1 MKKMNNE
8 EVKMK
13 ASNFIACRQD
23 KTLVA
28 TFITF
33 ILFISCQKESDQETT
48 AAATQSSPNIT
59 QVAVV
64 EAKTQPF
71 ALQLLSN
78 GRISAQGRASLQ
90 FKVQG
95 VIEHIYVSNGQ
106 SVSAGALLAQLDNS
120 AQQVAV
126 EQAQVQL
133 KEARLELNKLLIE
146 YGGEDQDSSSVRPRI
161 WEAVKTKSGYYRA
174 VANLHSAR
182 LQVQNTYL
190 RAPYAGVVANL
201 KTKAHNPT
209 TMSEPFCT
217 LLSRAEVLVEFAV
230 LESELSVVQVG
241 QTARVQPVAMEG
253 RSYGA
258 VVSEVNPFVNEQGLV
273 LVKARIQNADKQLFE
288 GMNARVII
296 EKQLGSQLIVPKEAV
311 VERSGRK
318 VVFCYEAQNDT
329 LGLAKW
335 HYVTIAH
342 ENQTHIAI
350 GEGLKAGEKVIV
362 EGNLNLGHDARVSLM
377 KGMKASQ

>member
-1 MKKMNNE
+1 MKEMN
-8 EVKMK
+8 KMK
-13 ASNFIACRQD
+13 TMKEMKNYFIHFFHFSFSS
-23 KTLVA
+23 LL
-28 TFITF
+28 I
-33 ILFISCQKESDQETT
+33 ILFISCQKPNQEE
-48 AAATQSSPNIT
+48 AAATTQSTPNVT
-59 QVAVV
+59 QVSAVAARQ
-64 EAKTQPF
+64 EAFP
-71 ALQLLSN
+71 LQLLSN

-90 FKVQG
+90 FKVSG
-95 VIEHIYVSNGQ
+95 IIERIVVSNGQ
-106 SVSAGALLAQLDNS
+106 SVAAGQLLAALDNS
-120 AQQVAV
+120 AQAVAV

-146 YGGEDQDSSSVRPRI
+146 YGGEDNDSSSVRPRI

-174 VANLHSAR
+174 QANLHAAR
-182 LQVQNTYL
+182 LQLENTYL
-190 RAPYAGVVANL
+190 RAPYGGVVANL

-217 LLSRAEVLVEFAV
+217 LLSRAEVLVEFSV

-241 QTARVQPVAMEG
+241 QVARVLPVALEG
-253 RSYGA
+253 RSYEA

-273 LVKARIQNADKQLFE
+273 LVKARVQNPDKQLFE
-288 GMNARVII
+288 GMNARVVV
-296 EKQLGSQLIVPKEAV
+296 EKQLGSQLVVPKEAV

-318 VVFCYEAQNDT
+318 VVFCYEAENDT

-362 EGNLNLGHDARVSLM
+362 EGNMNLGHDARVRL
-377 KGMKASQ
+377 KK

>member
-1 MKKMNNE
+1 MQEMKTQ
-8 EVKMK
+8 
-13 ASNFIACRQD
+13 ASNFIA
-23 KTLVA
+23 
-28 TFITF
+28 F
-33 ILFISCQKESDQETT
+33 ILFILISCTKPTDQETT
-48 AAATQSSPNIT
+48 ATASQSTANIT
-59 QVAVV
+59 QVAAV

-106 SVSAGALLAQLDNS
+106 GVSAGALLAQLDNS

-362 EGNLNLGHDARVSLM
+362 EGNLNLGHDAKIQM
-377 KGMKASQ
+377 KRMKE